1 MTDEREEGYSQDD
14 VYQYLLTHRIESPW
28 GIDTDKIATNLMIE
42 LLKAN
47 GGVVMALFLKDDK
60 LREWWNRR
68 VEFAK
73 QKLSEKAEKMRL
85 YNVKLAAYNKLT
97 PAERKL
103 VGIRKPRKPS

>member
-1 MTDEREEGYSQDD
+1 MTDKRGEGYSQDD
-14 VYQYLLTHRIESPW
+14 VYQYLLTHRVESVW
-28 GIDTDKIATNLMIE
+28 GVDTEKLATQLMIE
-42 LLKAN
+42 LLRAN

-73 QKLSEKAEKMRL
+73 NILSDRAERIRL
-85 YNVKLAAYNKLT
+85 YNIKMAAYNKLT
-97 PAERKL
+97 VAERKL